1 MRRGH
6 ACFSAS
12 DSLKLKG
19 EAKVRAYPKVVFHP
33 DTANLSTSVV
43 VILAATAFT
52 AGMARG
58 FSGFG
63 AALIFIPLSS
73 AMIGP
78 RAAAPLLMIVDGI
91 LAAALIPDAWRR
103 ADKREVGAMALGAL
117 IGVPIGTWLLAS
129 MDPVILRW
137 AIVVLAAAMLFLL
150 LSGWR
155 YHGKPTRPTT
165 IGVGMVSG
173 VFNGA
178 TQVGGPPVVAY
189 WLGGAIPA
197 SIARA
202 NLILFFATSTLIATA
217 TYFVGGLLTKSALA
231 PALFVGP
238 AYGLGIFIGT
248 RMFKLASEST
258 FRLICC
264 GLIAIAVLLG
274 LPVLDSVIR

>member
-1 MRRGH
+1 M
-6 ACFSAS
+6 
-12 DSLKLKG
+12 L
-19 EAKVRAYPKVVFHP
+19 EP
-33 DTANLSTSVV
+33 DTASLSTTAV
-43 VILAATAFT
+43 VILAATAFI

-78 RAAAPLLMIVDGI
+78 KAAAPLLLIIDGV
-91 LAAALIPDAWRR
+91 LAAGLIPDAWRR

-117 IGVPIGTWLLAS
+117 IGVPMGTWLLTS
-129 MDPVILRW
+129 MNPVIIRW

-150 LSGWR
+150 VSGWR
-155 YHGKPTRPTT
+155 YRGKPTRPTT
-165 IGVGMVSG
+165 VGVGVLSG
-173 VFNGA
+173 LFNGA

-197 SIARA
+197 VTARA
-202 NLILFFATSTLIATA
+202 NMILFFATSTLISMA
-217 TYFVGGLLTKSALA
+217 TYFVGGLLAMSALA

-238 AYGLGIFIGT
+238 AYGLGVFIGA

-274 LPVLDSVIR
+274 LPVLDGVIR